1 MCSAQVE
8 ICGPGSSFFFFSFSE
23 TFVWCRWIV
32 CARRAVAPGEVPD
45 VACCQLWKEKQK
57 WNGGMRNE
65 HKE

>member
-8 ICGPGSSFFFFSFSE
+8 ICGPGSSFFFSFSE

-45 VACCQLWKEKQK
+45 VACCQLWKKKQK